1 MKTKIWLIA
10 LAIGMASSSSLMA
23 VDYVTDVL
31 PIMKEHCWDCH
42 SNEESVKGNLALDD
56 VEEVRDY
63 QVGTYNIIRPGNPE
77 ESSFLEK
84 MKLPSGH
91 TDFMPRKGQ
100 PLPAEQLAIIE
111 KWIAAGAVIDAKK
124 PSDKE
129 KAFLATGESVAM
141 EDEKLKFHSWTNTT
155 GTVIEAR
162 FVRLTG
168 DAVTVVMKDGK
179 SYNVPLAKL
188 SAESQTLAK
197 KLAGE

>member
-1 MKTKIWLIA
+1 
-10 LAIGMASSSSLMA
+10 MA

-124 PSDKE
+124 PSEKE
-129 KAFLATGESVAM
+129 KAFLATGESVPM
-141 EDEKLKFHSWTNTT
+141 EDEKLKFHAWTNTS
-155 GTVIEAR
+155 GTAIEAR

-179 SYNVPLAKL
+179 SYNVPLEKL
-188 SAESQTLAK
+188 SADSQILAK

>member
-141 EDEKLKFHSWTNTT
+141 EDEKLKFHSWTNTA